1 MKKNKGENNLI
12 NNILKLIIIILAV
25 ILQIIIFFFLYG
37 ATSGLSEYARII
49 FEVIK
54 FISVIYI
61 IYKRQNPAYKIIWII
76 FLMFMPITGFVA
88 YLLWGNNKEFY

>member
-12 NNILKLIIIILAV
+12 NNILKLVIIVLAV

-37 ATSGLSEYARII
+37 ATSTLSEYARII

-88 YLLWGNNKEFY
+88 